1 MNFAVTPCAKDS
13 LEDDVGSGVDALAD
27 IIICREGEDPGA
39 AAGPHRPAVQ
49 RVHWLAQAHDGH
61 VDISHGQ
68 DFNGLPVLLLRGEE
82 GEAETSGQIY
92 NQMEKAG
99 KQNPVP
105 RKHTMFWFIQ
115 YWP

>member
-49 RVHWLAQAHDGH
+49 RVH
-61 VDISHGQ
+61 
-68 DFNGLPVLLLRGEE
+68 
-82 GEAETSGQIY
+82 
-92 NQMEKAG
+92 
-99 KQNPVP
+99 
-105 RKHTMFWFIQ
+105 
-115 YWP
+115 